1 MCILLIAV
9 REMFSFWQKRVIII
23 GNIREIE
30 FTVEDISRMK
40 AIGID
45 IGTTT
50 ISGVV
55 VEVGERRHSTVI
67 EAKTIQNGSFIE
79 TSNEWEKIQDAEKI
93 IPKAQA
99 VLDEFIEKYPDVSS
113 IGLTGQM
120 HGIVYLNAEGRSV
133 SPLYTWQD
141 GRGNICNDKTGK
153 SLLKE
158 IEEQC
163 HYKTA
168 SGYGFVTH
176 LYNEKHHMISAEAT
190 TFCTIMDYFGV
201 YLTKRKQPLIHVSN
215 AAGFGFFDVQK
226 KCFEMEWLNKMGM
239 GTVKIPEICEDME
252 VLGMYKGI
260 PVTVAIG
267 DNQASFLGAA
277 GSEDNTLLVNMG
289 TGGQISVLTDQ
300 YFETEGIEAR
310 PFLERK
316 YLLVGASL
324 CGGKAYALL
333 ENFFRSF
340 MKEATGK
347 DTPLYETLGRLAEKG
362 MNTSGSGM
370 KVRTTF
376 DGTRTDS
383 GLRGEI
389 RNISAENF
397 TPESLTYGVL
407 EGMIRELY
415 DMFVQIERGTEIKI
429 AQMIGSGNGLRKN
442 KVLCEIAEEMFGM
455 KLSLSECKEEAATGA
470 AISSCL

>member
-1 MCILLIAV
+1 
-9 REMFSFWQKRVIII
+9 
-23 GNIREIE
+23 
-30 FTVEDISRMK
+30 MK
-40 AIGID
+40 TIGID

-55 VEVGERRHSTVI
+55 VEVDERRHSTVI
-67 EAKTIQNGSFIE
+67 EAKTIQNGSFIG
-79 TSNEWEKIQDAEKI
+79 TSNEWERIQDAEKI
-93 IPKAQA
+93 IQKAK
-99 VLDEFIEKYPDVSS
+99 VVVDEFIDKYPDAHN

-141 GRGNICNDKTGK
+141 GRGNICDDKTGK

-158 IEEQC
+158 IEEKCQ
-163 HYKTA
+163 YKAA
-168 SGYGFVTH
+168 SGYGLITH
-176 LYNEKHHMISAEAT
+176 LYNEKHHLVPIEAN
-190 TFCTIMDYFGV
+190 TFCTIMDYLGMC
-201 YLTKRKQPLIHVSN
+201 LTKRTHPLVHVSN
-215 AAGFGFFDVQK
+215 AASFGFFDVQK
-226 KCFEMEWLNKMGM
+226 KCFETDWLNKIRMD
-239 GTVKIPEICEDME
+239 TIRLPEICEDME
-252 VLGMYKGI
+252 VLGMYKDI

-277 GSEDNTLLVNMG
+277 GSENNTLLVNMG

-310 PFLERK
+310 PFLGGK

-340 MKEATGK
+340 MKEATGQ
-347 DTPLYETLGRLAEKG
+347 DIPLYEILGRLAEKG
-362 MNTSGSGM
+362 MDASSSSM
-370 KVRTTF
+370 KVQTTF

-389 RNISAENF
+389 RNISSDNF
-397 TPESLTYGVL
+397 TPEFLTYGVL

-415 DMFVQIERGTEIKI
+415 DMFVQIEKGTEIKI
-429 AQMIGSGNGLRKN
+429 VQMIGSGNGLRKN

-455 KLSLSECKEEAATGA
+455 KLTLSECKEEAATGA
-470 AISSCL
+470 AISGCL